1 MPIHLRARAA
11 YGTFREQYRG
21 DERNRD
27 KITANLELVEGFET
41 ASKEA
46 ASVYISQEEQTE
58 PDPHMFSAE
67 ENINLTQNLMG
78 HNRRG
83 RYPLHGVGASPGISI
98 RSSTAS
104 STPSTSTR
112 AATSSFQAMPFVA
125 RISAYLIDKI
135 DPGLHIQSG
144 DIKGSSTRSR
154 NRDRDTPADDDG

>member
-1 MPIHLRARAA
+1 ML
-11 YGTFREQYRG
+11 
-21 DERNRD
+21 
-27 KITANLELVEGFET
+27 
-41 ASKEA
+41 
-46 ASVYISQEEQTE
+46 
-58 PDPHMFSAE
+58 SAE
-67 ENINLTQNLMG
+67 ENINLTQNLMS

-98 RSSTAS
+98 RSSAAS

-135 DPGLHIQSG
+135 DPELHIQVTNEMTRVALTANSMDDLMGYVIQYLGGAIPYSAYGGVIRIISSIGDNSGARQSSAQSG
-144 DIKGSSTRSR
+144 DIGGSSTRSR

>member
-46 ASVYISQEEQTE
+46 ASVYISQEEEQTE
-58 PDPHMFSAE
+58 PDPHMLSAE
-67 ENINLTQNLMG
+67 DNITLTQHLMG

-98 RSSTAS
+98 RSSTHTIYIDES
-104 STPSTSTR
+104 SHKQFPGYAICRT
-112 AATSSFQAMPFVA
+112 
-125 RISAYLIDKI
+125 YLCVSD
-135 DPGLHIQSG
+135 
-144 DIKGSSTRSR
+144 
-154 NRDRDTPADDDG
+154 